1 MVSVDESVV
10 SEYLIAICKLEYLVH
25 NLKIGPSHNSV
36 ATFIKLSRSLANAV
50 LRESSSE
57 NVGVLFL

>member
-1 MVSVDESVV
+1 MVSVVESVV
-10 SEYLIAICKLEYLVH
+10 SKYLTVICKLEYLVH
-25 NLKIGPSHNSV
+25 NLKIGTSHNSV

-57 NVGVLFL
+57 DVGVLFL